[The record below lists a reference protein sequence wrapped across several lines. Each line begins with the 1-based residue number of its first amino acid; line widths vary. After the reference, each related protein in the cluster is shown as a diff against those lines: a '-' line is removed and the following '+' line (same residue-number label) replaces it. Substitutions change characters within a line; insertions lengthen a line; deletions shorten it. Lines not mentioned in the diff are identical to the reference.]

1 MHEKC
6 PYPGCTFSAIEK
18 VLKDHIS
25 SVHKTGEDKIPPSL
39 LELIPEKQAYL
50 AYNDQISLCCDDW
63 QQPGRH
69 SQVVIRQEI
78 NCRWREERKR
88 RYPTQKNIEE
98 KKNAQQAIE
107 DAGGLAEHEDK
118 RLKDSAQSFPTFT
131 TLLHVG

>member
-39 LELIPEKQAYL
+39 LELIPEKYRYA
-50 AYNDQISLCCDDW
+50 ATIGNNPDD
-63 QQPGRH
+63 
-69 SQVVIRQEI
+69 IRK
-78 NCRWREERKR
+78 WREERKR